1 MRRPLASA
9 LAAAT
14 LLAAPAFAGAAEPLD
29 LELSRLG
36 APDPAVWVALGAT
49 ASDAEVLARDAKAR
63 FGLLSSELAL
73 ALSSAVLQPASTTG
87 HSGFDFAF
95 EVAQMQVHPKSFS
108 SATTG
113 TPPGWTAPE
122 NNWPTH
128 AMTPHELSMAGFHVR
143 KALPFSFEVGG
154 RLLYLSQSSYF
165 AGQLEG
171 KWALNEGF
179 ETLPDL
185 AIRFAWTE
193 LFGQRDYNL
202 GTGDLDVMVSKRW
215 GVNAVTSFTPYL
227 VARFT
232 FLNASTD
239 PIVYKAAVATSPDPA
254 VAAGFPTL
262 RQTFYRTTGGVRM
275 TAYAVSMALEGTW
288 MVGATHDGKG
298 APTANEY
305 PTFDVPSSLGFAF
318 RFGFEF

>member
-1 MRRPLASA
+1 MRRPLASV

-14 LLAAPAFAGAAEPLD
+14 LLAAPALARAAEPLD

-49 ASDAEVLARDAKAR
+49 PSDAEVLARDAKAR

-87 HSGFDFAF
+87 HSGFDFAL
-95 EVAQMQVHPKSFS
+95 EVAQTQVHPQRFS
-108 SATTG
+108 GATTG
-113 TPPGWTAPE
+113 ALPPGWAAPE
-122 NNWPTH
+122 SNWPTH

-179 ETLPDL
+179 DVLPDL
-185 AIRFAWTE
+185 AVRFAWTE

-202 GTGDLDVMVSKRW
+202 GTGDLDLMVSKRW

-232 FLNASTD
+232 FVNASTD
-239 PIVYKAAVATSPDPA
+239 PIVYQPADLGSPA

-288 MVGATHDGKG
+288 MVGGTHDGKS
-298 APTANEY
+298 APTAKQY
-305 PTFDVPSSLGFAF
+305 PSFDVPSSLGFAF